1 MTSILLSPPATPAL
15 NAPTIR
21 SFPGGLTV
29 IAEQV
34 PVEAVNLSLWLNVG
48 SAIEP
53 DSIVG
58 TAHFLEH
65 MIFKGSER
73 LQMGE
78 FERRIEARGA
88 VTNAATSQDYTH
100 YYITS
105 APQDFAQLAPLQMD
119 VVMNPQIAD
128 NAFDRERHVVL
139 EEIRRSQ
146 DNPRRRQ
153 FQRTIELAFDRL
165 PYRRPVLGSEEI
177 IESLSPEQ
185 MREFHSTWYHPRSM
199 TAVAVGN
206 LPVDELI
213 DTVADAFGQVSRHDE
228 FIVPSS
234 PSPLELPSLEPQF
247 SDITRRD
254 YVDESLQ
261 QARLSVMWR
270 VPGLMQLEET
280 HALDVLASILGQG
293 RTGRLIRELREE
305 RGLVSS
311 IGAGN
316 VSYRLQ
322 GVFQIS
328 AQLPTDNLEEVE
340 ASIVRHIEQLHVE
353 PVLDSEI
360 DRIRTQVANRFVF
373 GNERPSDRANLYGY
387 FHTLLGDLDPAIG
400 YPETI
405 RSIEPRDLQHAA
417 QQYLSPNAYGVV
429 IVRPE

>member
-1 MTSILLSPPATPAL
+1 
-15 NAPTIR
+15 
-21 SFPGGLTV
+21 
-29 IAEQV
+29 
-34 PVEAVNLSLWLNVG
+34 
-48 SAIEP
+48 
-53 DSIVG
+53 
-58 TAHFLEH
+58 
-65 MIFKGSER
+65 
-73 LQMGE
+73 
-78 FERRIEARGA
+78 
-88 VTNAATSQDYTH
+88 
-100 YYITS
+100 
-105 APQDFAQLAPLQMD
+105 MD